1 MGGDHQL
8 VASVESPGAHHQHT
22 GQSVDRIEE
31 AGGADRTGMLNIGLA
46 RRAPFVD
53 CCSARHLEPL
63 FRQEE
68 VQAERAPRSRLAVSA
83 VTGVDLR
90 QLLQPQPVTH
100 LSTAAP
106 AFDRL
111 DHDRMSIAAG
121 SKVSSAAGR
130 QYKSMFFSEKAADR
144 TTIDYA
150 AVNGGS
156 LQLTLAGEAS
166 KALEKDYARMVGDGL
181 LVDDA
186 EPFEALMA
194 RGDVGAARVNCAG
207 A

>member
-1 MGGDHQL
+1 
-8 VASVESPGAHHQHT
+8 
-22 GQSVDRIEE
+22 
-31 AGGADRTGMLNIGLA
+31 
-46 RRAPFVD
+46 
-53 CCSARHLEPL
+53 
-63 FRQEE
+63 
-68 VQAERAPRSRLAVSA
+68 
-83 VTGVDLR
+83 
-90 QLLQPQPVTH
+90 
-100 LSTAAP
+100 
-106 AFDRL
+106 
-111 DHDRMSIAAG
+111 
-121 SKVSSAAGR
+121 
-130 QYKSMFFSEKAADR
+130 MFFSEKAADR